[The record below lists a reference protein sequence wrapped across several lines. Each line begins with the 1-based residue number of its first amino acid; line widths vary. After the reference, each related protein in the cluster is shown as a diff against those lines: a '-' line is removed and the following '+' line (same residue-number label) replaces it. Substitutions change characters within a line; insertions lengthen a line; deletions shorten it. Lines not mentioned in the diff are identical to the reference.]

1 LPADYWRWWLTANAP
16 ESADT
21 DFTVERFA
29 LGVNKDLAHVFGNL
43 VNRCLTFVA
52 ARFDGVVPAG
62 GAEGASEIALAGQ
75 LDRHLHQL
83 REAHLSVQI
92 RRAAAETRAIW
103 SAANAYLAEEAPWS
117 VLKVDCTRAAVVTRT
132 AVNLLRLA
140 AIVAWPFIPSSAE
153 RVLQSLGEF
162 EPVPPFPDRGGDVLS
177 AVPAGRPIV
186 VPSLLFPELDAAM
199 IGRLA
204 ARYEQ
209 R

>member
-1 LPADYWRWWLTANAP
+1 
-16 ESADT
+16 
-21 DFTVERFA
+21 
-29 LGVNKDLAHVFGNL
+29 
-43 VNRCLTFVA
+43 
-52 ARFDGVVPAG
+52 
-62 GAEGASEIALAGQ
+62 
-75 LDRHLHQL
+75 
-83 REAHLSVQI
+83 
-92 RRAAAETRAIW
+92 
-103 SAANAYLAEEAPWS
+103 

-209 R
+209 RCGQPPPVLPATGEVRSGSAMRLRN